1 MADMG
6 NTLRERRVEVIRM
19 NKAKT
24 FKDLTVWQ
32 KSHEFVLKIY
42 KLTRDFP
49 SYELFGLTSQIRR
62 SSVSI
67 PANIV
72 EGFKR
77 KGKADKLRFFNIS
90 QASLEETRYYLILA
104 NDLEYAKTDKLQEN
118 LDEVSRMLD
127 GYVRSFAG

>member
-1 MADMG
+1 MG

-32 KSHEFVLKIY
+32 KSHEFVLEIY

>member
-1 MADMG
+1 MG

-104 NDLEYAKTDKLQEN
+104 NDLEYAKTDKLQED

-127 GYVRSFAG
+127 GYVRSFAE

>member
-1 MADMG
+1 MG
-6 NTLRERRVEVIRM
+6 NTSRERRVEVIRM

-67 PANIV
+67 PANTWPV
-72 EGFKR
+72 K
-77 KGKADKLRFFNIS
+77 
-90 QASLEETRYYLILA
+90 
-104 NDLEYAKTDKLQEN
+104 
-118 LDEVSRMLD
+118 
-127 GYVRSFAG
+127 

>member
-1 MADMG
+1 
-6 NTLRERRVEVIRM
+6 M

-32 KSHEFVLKIY
+32 KSHEFVLKTY

-90 QASLEETRYYLILA
+90 QASLEETRYYLILS

>member
-1 MADMG
+1 MG